1 MADKFVPGL
10 QFQDWNS
17 MSSGGGG
24 GLGSLAALFLA
35 DKMGIV
41 DLKDKTQQEDIQKH
55 GLMGGLFKN
64 KMMGQKPEGSAPAPT
79 SAPGAMAPIA
89 PMGNDQLQQAMSMDA
104 GPAAPV
110 PPTAPQMP
118 MAGTPSMENY
128 ASYAPD
134 ASQYAS
140 NDPEHIDSSL
150 FNFAKLL
157 LV

>member
-1 MADKFVPGL
+1 MADKFVPGM

-41 DLKDKTQQEDIQKH
+41 DLNNKSQQEDIQKH

-104 GPAAPV
+104 GPVAPVAPMAPAAPQ
-110 PPTAPQMP
+110 TP
-118 MAGTPSMENY
+118 MAGM
-128 ASYAPD
+128 PD
-134 ASQYAS
+134 MSQYAS
-140 NDPEHIDSSL
+140 YDPEHIDSSL
-150 FNFAKLL
+150 SNFAKLL
-157 LV
+157 LA